1 MLVGTLIV
9 QVYIPSSTSL
19 KDKRQVVKSV
29 IHRVQNRFNV
39 SVVELNNEDLW
50 QRATIGVAIAGDNQ
64 EYIQRQLQ
72 LVLNFMDG
80 EPRWE
85 ILQAEFGLC

>member
-50 QRATIGVAIAGDNQ
+50 QRATVGVAIAGDNQ

>member
-1 MLVGTLIV
+1 MLVGTLLV
-9 QVYIPSSTSL
+9 QVYIPGATSL
-19 KDKRQVVKSV
+19 KDKRKVVKSV

-39 SVVELNNEDLW
+39 SIVELDYANLW
-50 QRATIGVAIAGDNQ
+50 QRTTIGVAMAGNDK

-72 LVLNFMDG
+72 LVLNFLDS

-85 ILQAEFGLC
+85 VVEVELGVS

>member
-1 MLVGTLIV
+1 MLVGTLVV

-29 IHRVQNRFNV
+29 IHRVQNHFNV

-50 QRATIGVAIAGDNQ
+50 QRATVGVAIAGDNQ

>member
-1 MLVGTLIV
+1 MLVGTLLV
-9 QVYIPSSTSL
+9 QVYIPSATSL

-39 SVVELNNEDLW
+39 SIVELDSENLW
-50 QRATIGVAIAGDNQ
+50 QRATIGVAMAGNNQ

-72 LVLNFMDG
+72 LVLNFLDG

-85 ILQAEFGLC
+85 IVRAEFGLS